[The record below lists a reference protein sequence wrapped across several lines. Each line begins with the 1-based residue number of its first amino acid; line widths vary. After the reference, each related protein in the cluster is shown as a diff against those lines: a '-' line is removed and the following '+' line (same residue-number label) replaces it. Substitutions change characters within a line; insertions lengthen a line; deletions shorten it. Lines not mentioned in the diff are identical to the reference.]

1 MLKVIEEN
9 VFREYAIKN
18 PYFSIYQ
25 LPEWGTLKSG
35 TGWVRHLLGI
45 YKDDNLVREVI

>member
-25 LPEWGTLKSG
+25 LPEWGILKSG
-35 TGWVRHLLGI
+35 TGFFVHVFSFFSCGKI
-45 YKDDNLVREVI
+45 HIT